1 MDYIPH
7 TDADIKAMLEAIGVK
22 SVAELFRDVPE
33 AHRFPALAL
42 DPSVSQME
50 TGWELE
56 SLSETNVPAGKLAT
70 FLGAGAYNHYSP
82 AVINYIIQRG
92 EFLTAYTPYQPEL
105 SQGTLQ
111 AIFEYQSMIAALTGM
126 EIANASHY
134 DGATALAEAVIMALS
149 VMRGKR
155 KTILLSPAVH
165 PEYRE
170 VVRTY
175 TQGMGLT
182 ITGDKDCKTSID
194 GLAGMLNDDTAMLAV
209 QYPNFFGQIE
219 DLSGLAARVHEAGA
233 LLCVVADP
241 IALGLL
247 KSPGE
252 MGADIVVGE
261 GQGLGMPMNF
271 GGPYLGFFAT
281 HEAHARKIAGRLV
294 GETVDT
300 EGKVGYVLTLST
312 REQHIKRERATSN
325 ICTNQGLMALAAAIY
340 MSIMGKHGLRKVA
353 ELCFHKAHYAADLI
367 DKIKGYKV
375 DRSRPFF
382 KEFVV
387 ECPWPV
393 DDINMHL
400 LEYGI
405 VGGFALGMAY
415 PNRQNQM
422 LIAVTEM
429 NTREEIED
437 LAAALAE
444 VAR

>member
-1 MDYIPH
+1 MEYIPH
-7 TDADIKAMLEAIGVK
+7 TDADVKAMLKAIGVK
-22 SVAELFRDVPE
+22 SIEELFHDVPE
-33 AHRFPALAL
+33 ARRFPEL
-42 DPSVSQME
+42 DLDSAVSQME
-50 TGWELE
+50 AGWELE
-56 SLSETNVPAGKLAT
+56 ALSEANVPAGKLAM
-70 FLGAGAYNHYSP
+70 FLGAGVYNHYSP
-82 AVINYIIQRG
+82 AVINYLIQRG
-92 EFLTAYTPYQPEL
+92 EFLTAYTPYQPEV

-111 AIFEYQSMIAALTGM
+111 AIFEYQSMIVALTGM

-134 DGATALAEAVIMALS
+134 DGATALAEAVIMALN

-155 KTILLSPAVH
+155 KTVLLSPAIH
-165 PEYRE
+165 PEYRD

-182 ITGDKDCKTSID
+182 ITGDEDCGTTLD
-194 GLAGMLNDDTAMLAV
+194 DLAGMLDDDTAMLAV

-219 DLSGLAARVHEAGA
+219 DLSSLAERVHEAGA
-233 LLCVVADP
+233 MLCVVADP

-247 KSPGE
+247 RPPGE

-261 GQGLGMPMNF
+261 GQGLGIPMSF
-271 GGPYLGFFAT
+271 GGPFLGFFAT
-281 HEAHARKIAGRLV
+281 HEKHARKIAGRLV
-294 GETVDT
+294 GETVDV
-300 EGKVGYVLTLST
+300 EGNVGYVLTLAT

-353 ELCFHKAHYAADLI
+353 ELCYHKAHYAAELI
-367 DKIKGYKV
+367 DQIGGYKV
-375 DRSRPFF
+375 DQSKPFF

-387 ECPWPV
+387 TCPWPV
-393 DDINMHL
+393 SDINLHL
-400 LEYGI
+400 LEYVI
-405 VGGFALGMAY
+405 IGGYELGKAY
-415 PNRQNQM
+415 PNRKDQM

-437 LAAALAE
+437 LATALAE

>member
-7 TDADIKAMLEAIGVK
+7 TDADVKAMLKAVGVK

-33 AHRFPALAL
+33 AHRFPELNL
-42 DPSVSQME
+42 DPPTSQME

-70 FLGAGAYNHYSP
+70 FLGAGVYNHYSP
-82 AVINYIIQRG
+82 AVINAIIQRG

-105 SQGTLQ
+105 SQGTLEG
-111 AIFEYQSMIAALTGM
+111 IFEYQSMIVALTGM

-155 KTILLSPAVH
+155 KTILFSPAIH

-170 VVRTY
+170 VARTY

-182 ITGDKDCKTSID
+182 ITGDEDCKTD
-194 GLAGMLNDDTAMLAV
+194 LNGLAGMLNDDTAMLAV
-209 QYPNFFGQIE
+209 QYPNFFGQLE
-219 DLSGLAARVHEAGA
+219 DLSDLAARVHEAGA
-233 LLCVVADP
+233 MLCVVADP
-241 IALGLL
+241 IALGLF
-247 KSPGE
+247 KPPGE

-261 GQGLGMPMNF
+261 GQSLGIPMNF

-281 HEAHARKIAGRLV
+281 HEEHARKTAGRLV

-340 MSIMGKHGLRKVA
+340 MSLMGKHGLRKVA
-353 ELCFHKAHYAADLI
+353 ELCYHKAHYAADLI

-375 DRSRPFF
+375 DRSKPFF

-387 ECPWPV
+387 HCPWSV

-400 LEYGI
+400 LEYDI
-405 VGGFALGMAY
+405 IGGYDLSKAY
-415 PNRQNQM
+415 PNRPNQM

-429 NTREEIED
+429 NTREEIEA
-437 LAAALAE
+437 LAEALAE